1 MNPAGARLPQPQVG
15 ISRQMASF
23 GQNVLRA
30 VAPHAE
36 EHRSA
41 DARAGAS
48 PAQARCD
55 ASRSMRANRVARPHP
70 SRRAHARSSLRNV
83 SASAL
88 LRMRTNIACCK
99 VHHTTS
105 FSPSRGAFAA
115 AGAGWSDPCI
125 FLFFCG
131 FGIFH
136 PRSHDL
142 KQHTLPRSRGA
153 FPAPGVCTF
162 ASLTPN
168 RGVGGAPRDVRVLG
182 GTPVRYAITRRTRR
196 LRGAFRPMTRDAR
209 LSALHRGGFS
219 PGAALP
225 SPTLPP
231 DPCSELLAARS

>member
-1 MNPAGARLPQPQVG
+1 MIPAGARLPQPQVG

-99 VHHTTS
+99 VHHTNS
-105 FSPSRGAFAA
+105 PSPSRGAFAA
-115 AGAGWSDPCI
+115 ARAGWSDPCI